1 MKLPYSDPYQLS
13 QQGSSQAR
21 WPVKAPERNHQGDQI
36 QIRSHLG
43 QQLSDSM
50 LVIPRKFERIK
61 ELDNLVDV
69 NLAVGVFASLRG
81 VDQGENFA
89 DEVQGL
95 SSGQPFVFVSVQL
108 KLRVK

>member
-1 MKLPYSDPYQLS
+1 
-13 QQGSSQAR
+13 
-21 WPVKAPERNHQGDQI
+21 
-36 QIRSHLG
+36 
-43 QQLSDSM
+43 M

-108 KLRVK
+108 S

>member
-1 MKLPYSDPYQLS
+1 
-13 QQGSSQAR
+13 
-21 WPVKAPERNHQGDQI
+21 
-36 QIRSHLG
+36 
-43 QQLSDSM
+43 M
-50 LVIPRKFERIK
+50 LVIPRKFERIE

-95 SSGQPFVFVSVQL
+95 SSGQPLVFVSVQL
-108 KLRVK
+108 S

>member
-1 MKLPYSDPYQLS
+1 M
-13 QQGSSQAR
+13 
-21 WPVKAPERNHQGDQI
+21 KAPVRNHQGDQI
-36 QIRSHLG
+36 QIRYHLG

-50 LVIPRKFERIK
+50 LVIPRKFERI
-61 ELDNLVDV
+61 EESGNLVDV

-95 SSGQPFVFVSVQL
+95 SLGQPFVFVSVQL
-108 KLRVK
+108 S